1 EGSDC
6 AGDVTA
12 RRVPVDRSRAEVAG
26 LPGPWGTTY
35 ARPVPEDFLIA
46 RNPEPGSTLPYLIRV
61 PLGPGPAPAGDR
73 RRLPRAPRG
82 REPVRTVT
90 RPSG

>member
-1 EGSDC
+1 
-6 AGDVTA
+6 
-12 RRVPVDRSRAEVAG
+12 
-26 LPGPWGTTY
+26 
-35 ARPVPEDFLIA
+35 VPEDFLIA

-82 REPVRTVT
+82 REPFGRWRG
-90 RPSG
+90 RPGDDPGRRRR